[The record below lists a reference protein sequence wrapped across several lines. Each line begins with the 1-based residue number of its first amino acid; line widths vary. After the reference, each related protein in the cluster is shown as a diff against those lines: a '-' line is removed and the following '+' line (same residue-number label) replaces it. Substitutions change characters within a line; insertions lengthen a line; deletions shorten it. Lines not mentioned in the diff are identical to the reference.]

1 MAIRFKTLTLTYFWV
16 YKKTSISNCFQRSW
30 SLIRKPKPYKNLQMK
45 KKNSMR
51 DQILKK
57 ANFQDFQT
65 FLGVKN
71 PCKHTSLCLLLSP
84 PPRKRE
90 YPTQTTKLI
99 YKLHGVQYHYLTIDS
114 FKSFWTSTGVTT
126 PWFITKL
133 GKCFA
138 TSLVLCRKEN
148 NPKIIALSY
157 VAKEETRDF
166 MCPMALWGRDNDLR
180 RNFLTFIPYVQYFLY
195 LKYSLQPLSIGE
207 NRFW

>member
-1 MAIRFKTLTLTYFWV
+1 MLPKELVPHKETQAL
-16 YKKTSISNCFQRSW
+16 Q
-30 SLIRKPKPYKNLQMK
+30 KPANEK
-45 KKNSMR
+45 KKFHERSNIEKSKFSR
-51 DQILKK
+51 LSNILRGQKPL
-57 ANFQDFQT
+57 QT
-65 FLGVKN
+65 HFTL
-71 PCKHTSLCLLLSP
+71 PSTLP
-84 PPRKRE
+84 PQKKRE

-166 MCPMALWGRDNDLR
+166 MCPMALWGRIMTSDVIFWR
-180 RNFLTFIPYVQYFLY
+180 LY
-195 LKYSLQPLSIGE
+195 PMYNTSCI
-207 NRFW
+207 